1 MSVGVDSLC
10 SEAEAGISGA
20 QWRSVVTSGVEKTC
34 GLVWLLAAGCWGHD
48 GATSAQL
55 AAVAGRA
62 QHVMEGTEAGQSR
75 AH

>member
-20 QWRSVVTSGVEKTC
+20 VEISCHIGSGKNMWAGV
-34 GLVWLLAAGCWGHD
+34 AAGCWLLGHD

-62 QHVMEGTEAGQSR
+62 RHVMEGTEAGQSR

>member
-1 MSVGVDSLC
+1 MSVLTVCVRKPRRGSV
-10 SEAEAGISGA
+10 E

-62 QHVMEGTEAGQSR
+62 RHVMERTEAGQSR

>member
-20 QWRSVVTSGVEKTC
+20 VEISCHIGSGKNMWA
-34 GLVWLLAAGCWGHD
+34 GAAAGCWGHD

-55 AAVAGRA
+55 APVAGRA
-62 QHVMEGTEAGQSR
+62 LHVMERTEAGQSR
-75 AH
+75 TH

>member
-1 MSVGVDSLC
+1 MSVLTVCVRKPRRGSV
-10 SEAEAGISGA
+10 E

-34 GLVWLLAAGCWGHD
+34 GLLAAGCWGHD

-55 AAVAGRA
+55 APVAGRA
-62 QHVMEGTEAGQSR
+62 RHVMERTEAGQSR

>member
-20 QWRSVVTSGVEKTC
+20 VEISCHIGSGKNMWAGV
-34 GLVWLLAAGCWGHD
+34 AAGCRGHD

-55 AAVAGRA
+55 APVAGRA
-62 QHVMEGTEAGQSR
+62 RHVMEGTEAGQSR

>member
-20 QWRSVVTSGVEKTC
+20 VEISCHIGSGKNM
-34 GLVWLLAAGCWGHD
+34 WAAGCWGHD

-62 QHVMEGTEAGQSR
+62 RHVMERTEAGQSR

>member
-20 QWRSVVTSGVEKTC
+20 VEISCHIGSGKNMW
-34 GLVWLLAAGCWGHD
+34 LVWLLAAGCWGHD

-62 QHVMEGTEAGQSR
+62 RHVMERTEAGQSR

>member
-1 MSVGVDSLC
+1 MRRSVGVDSLC
-10 SEAEAGISGA
+10 SEAAAGISG
-20 QWRSVVTSGVEKTC
+20 SVEISCHIGSGKNMWAGV
-34 GLVWLLAAGCWGHD
+34 LAGQD

-62 QHVMEGTEAGQSR
+62 RHVMARTEAGQSR